1 MMQCQPNPTE
11 LRSMDSYTYPKFYV
25 DPQKSKQKLPPPFP
39 LSTQKSPLKNVA
51 SKKFDKKNKR
61 SPFLLNPY

>member
-1 MMQCQPNPTE
+1 
-11 LRSMDSYTYPKFYV
+11 MDSYTYPKFYV